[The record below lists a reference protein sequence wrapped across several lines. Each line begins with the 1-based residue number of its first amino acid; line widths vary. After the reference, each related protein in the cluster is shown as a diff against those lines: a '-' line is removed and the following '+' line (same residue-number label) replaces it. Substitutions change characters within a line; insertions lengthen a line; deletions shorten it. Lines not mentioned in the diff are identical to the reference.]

1 YPAAGRVEQRCVRPG
16 RIAVGNLLKSRRC
29 RGESP
34 RQIMRLRRYKIDAV
48 QQTRVRMQQARIVQD
63 RERFIKMPV
72 VYFKFRK
79 LQKSRGSGRR
89 IASCASQIG
98 KQSPGSLSAAC
109 P

>member
-1 YPAAGRVEQRCVRPG
+1 
-16 RIAVGNLLKSRRC
+16 
-29 RGESP
+29 
-34 RQIMRLRRYKIDAV
+34 
-48 QQTRVRMQQARIVQD
+48 MQQARIVQD

-98 KQSPGSLSAAC
+98 KQFPGSLSAAC
-109 P
+109 PNLQSRKIPACDCSPRLFRAAHPFL